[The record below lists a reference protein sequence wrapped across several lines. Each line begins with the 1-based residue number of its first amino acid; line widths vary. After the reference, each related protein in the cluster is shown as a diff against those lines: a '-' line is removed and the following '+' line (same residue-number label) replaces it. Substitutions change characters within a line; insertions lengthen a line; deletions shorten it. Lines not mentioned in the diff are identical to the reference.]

1 MAKPVAVVGFTTT
14 TTTTTTAQPRTS
26 VPPLVCNYEALIRP
40 FDPLTSTYTCFG
52 EPLNAGASLSNY
64 DNIDPCI
71 CLANV
76 ALILYLFVPT
86 VLTIL
91 APPPAPPPPNPIMF
105 DIPGA
110 LPENNTPAAL
120 GSIFPA
126 VADSASCK
134 DSIQKGSKLKAKILR
149 LELNCSSQPSMVHW
163 LSSSIFPCLFVRSSV
178 RPAMV
183 TSDQI
188 STFFNMY

>member
-14 TTTTTTAQPRTS
+14 TTTTTTAKPRTS

-40 FDPLTSTYTCFG
+40 FDPLTSTYSCFG

-86 VLTIL
+86 VLTTS
-91 APPPAPPPPNPIMF
+91 APSPPPPQKPILF
-105 DIPGA
+105 DIPRA

-126 VADSASCK
+126 VANSASCK
-134 DSIQKGSKLKAKILR
+134 DSIATNDSKRKAQIVKLK
-149 LELNCSSQPSMVHW
+149 LNFQWVDLPK
-163 LSSSIFPCLFVRSSV
+163 
-178 RPAMV
+178 
-183 TSDQI
+183 
-188 STFFNMY
+188 